1 MMKFID
7 QKMSYLSCKSVSL
20 WVVVALLPVLPL
32 PVKGQWFGENIDVPD
47 ASSPSS
53 AIDAVKASRSER
65 QRAVNLARSAVV
77 RLNGGLSVYRPDKC
91 MFSSEAKG
99 CLIKSDSRGFLF
111 VFDGGRPGW
120 QQLGLGP
127 TYQTKILVSP
137 DGRSVSRIVYNRR
150 Y

>member
-1 MMKFID
+1 MNLSSRTID
-7 QKMSYLSCKSVSL
+7 LVYNSLSAALSVTLLS
-20 WVVVALLPVLPL
+20 VAPL
-32 PVKGQWFGENIDVPD
+32 PVRAQWFGESIDIPG
-47 ASSPSS
+47 SSAPSS
-53 AIDAVKASRSER
+53 SIDSVKTSRSER

-91 MFSSEAKG
+91 MFSSQAKG
-99 CLIKSDSRGFLF
+99 CLIKSDSSGFLF

-127 TYQTKILVSP
+127 THQTIILISP
-137 DGRSVSRIVYNRR
+137 DGRSVSRIIYNRM

>member
-1 MMKFID
+1 MKLADKISFLIF
-7 QKMSYLSCKSVSL
+7 KSLSL
-20 WVVVALLPVLPL
+20 RLVVASLSVLPL
-32 PVKGQWFGENIDVPD
+32 PVNGQWFGESIDLPD
-47 ASSPSS
+47 ASAPSS
-53 AIDAVKASRSER
+53 AIDAVNTSRSER

>member
-1 MMKFID
+1 MISAKIINFA
-7 QKMSYLSCKSVSL
+7 SKS
-20 WVVVALLPVLPL
+20 LPVGLAVTLNFVIPLPL
-32 PVKGQWFGENIDVPD
+32 RAQWFGESIDVPG
-47 ASSPSS
+47 ASAPSS
-53 AIDAVKASRSER
+53 SIDSVKTSRSER

-91 MFSSEAKG
+91 MFSSQAKG
-99 CLIKSDSRGFLF
+99 CLIKSDSSGFLF

-120 QQLGLGP
+120 QQLGLAP

>member
-1 MMKFID
+1 MN
-7 QKMSYLSCKSVSL
+7 LSAKTINSGCKSLSVGL
-20 WVVVALLPVLPL
+20 AVALLSVVSSPVR
-32 PVKGQWFGENIDVPD
+32 GQWFGESIDLPG
-47 ASSPSS
+47 ASAPSS
-53 AIDAVKASRSER
+53 SIDSVNTSRSER

-91 MFSSEAKG
+91 MFSSQAKG
-99 CLIKSDSRGFLF
+99 CLIKSDSSGFLF

-120 QQLGLGP
+120 QQLGLAP